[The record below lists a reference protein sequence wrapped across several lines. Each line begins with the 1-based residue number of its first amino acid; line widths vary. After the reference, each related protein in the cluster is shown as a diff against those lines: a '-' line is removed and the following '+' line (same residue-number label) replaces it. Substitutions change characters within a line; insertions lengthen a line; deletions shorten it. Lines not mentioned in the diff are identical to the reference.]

1 MTALGADVA
10 ALRASWQTVRGG
22 WAAAVD
28 DARQL
33 IVRRRVL
40 VQTKAGQQLVLCTR
54 LRLIGDTQTDVS
66 RAWYESASAADF
78 QQTAQAHFTA
88 VDAAMQGWNVARA
101 LGSMLMLLTRT
112 LAAAIILIGELVR
125 LRGTPPSQLLPLL
138 LENPALW
145 LGAAL
150 WLVGEMARFILRWR
164 LRALFARG

>member
-66 RAWYESASAADF
+66 RAW
-78 QQTAQAHFTA
+78 
-88 VDAAMQGWNVARA
+88 
-101 LGSMLMLLTRT
+101 
-112 LAAAIILIGELVR
+112 
-125 LRGTPPSQLLPLL
+125 
-138 LENPALW
+138 
-145 LGAAL
+145 
-150 WLVGEMARFILRWR
+150 RWR